1 MKHPPFDIPASDTKA
16 VAMVYSDKVPA
27 GFPSPAADYAER
39 PLDLNDYCIKKPAAT
54 FFVRAQGDSMQ
65 NAGIFDNDLLVVDR
79 SLTANHR
86 RIVIAVVD
94 GEFTVK
100 RLDLSNPDRPVL
112 RAENPE
118 YSDIHLED
126 GNELQVFGVV
136 RNVIHSLLEA

>member
-1 MKHPPFDIPASDTKA
+1 MNPPFDIPAVDTKP
-16 VAMVYSDKVPA
+16 VSNMYSDKVPA

-54 FFVRAQGDSMQ
+54 FFVRAQGDSMRGV
-65 NAGIFDNDLLVVDR
+65 GIYDNDLLVVDR
-79 SLTANHR
+79 SLSAAHR

-100 RLDLSNPDRPVL
+100 RLDLSDPDRPVL

-118 YSDIHLED
+118 YQDIHLKD
-126 GNELQVFGVV
+126 GNELQIFGVV
-136 RNVIHSLLEA
+136 RNVIHSTLDV

>member
-1 MKHPPFDIPASDTKA
+1 VNPPFDIPAVDTKA
-16 VAMVYSDKVPA
+16 VSNMYSDKVSA

-54 FFVRAQGDSMQ
+54 FFVRAQGDSMRGV
-65 NAGIFDNDLLVVDR
+65 GIYDNDLLVVDR
-79 SLTANHR
+79 SLSAAHR

-100 RLDLSNPDRPVL
+100 RLDLSDPDRPVL

-118 YSDIHLED
+118 YQDIHLKV
-126 GNELQVFGVV
+126 GNELQIFGVV
-136 RNVIHSLLEA
+136 RNVIHSTLDV

>member
-1 MKHPPFDIPASDTKA
+1 MTPPFDVPAIGTQPVST
-16 VAMVYSDKVPA
+16 MYMDKVPA

-54 FFVRAQGDSMQ
+54 FFVRAQGESMR
-65 NAGIFDNDLLVVDR
+65 GIGIYDNDLLVVDR
-79 SLTANHR
+79 SLGATHR

-100 RLDLSNPDRPVL
+100 RLDLSDPERPAL

-118 YSDIHLED
+118 YEDIVLKD
-126 GNELQVFGVV
+126 GSELQVFGVV
-136 RNVIHSLLEA
+136 RNVIHSLLDV